1 MGYLSYDLEKDNLI
15 FEEWFISN
23 DMLSGSGEIT
33 MTEDGQPVYNL
44 SAISKYIEEL
54 GIDGLHGKNKKRQK
68 QKWDQIQAYIP
79 HIMHWMVK

>member
-23 DMLSGSGEIT
+23 DMLIGSGEIT

-44 SAISKYIEEL
+44 SAISKYIEKLE
-54 GIDGLHGKNKKRQK
+54 IDSLNRKYK
-68 QKWDQIQAYIP
+68 
-79 HIMHWMVK
+79 